1 MTKEKILKIADT
13 KNKQIIELSKKI
25 KKEVKHLPDIHS
37 IGRISN
43 YINSLNALI
52 LELDLLKKILV

>member
-1 MTKEKILKIADT
+1 MTQKKILKVADT

-25 KKEVKHLPDIHS
+25 KKEVKYLPDMHS
-37 IGRISN
+37 IARISN

-52 LELDLLKKILV
+52 LELDLLKKVLI